1 MDTSGLSGVANTSD
15 IKMPEKD
22 FHDHV
27 AQPGLPEGGDGK
39 PTSFAEYVHWATL
52 RRQVE
57 AADSTVVHSKG
68 FGVVF
73 AKFGKEKEHG
83 TDVEVHEA
91 NEANESDDLRGMSEH
106 DVELLN
112 ARRAL
117 RQAGWAT
124 VFYLVTCDI
133 LGPFNAPFA
142 IASIGLTPGILLYI
156 LFGAFAFL
164 FGAMLCR
171 IFCRLDSVRFPI
183 KTYGDLGY
191 VIFGPAMRHL
201 ASLLQTV
208 QLIINVGIICLS
220 NGQSLSQLVVGG
232 GHSICFTVCILIWA
246 LFGMVLGQVR
256 SLQNFSIVAN
266 ASVWLNL
273 LIIFTSMGFVA
284 NSPPNFAAAQSAASF
299 GTAVSYTGPIQVLSI
314 NPIPVFA
321 QVNGVFNMVFA
332 YGGAMI
338 FPEIMAEMR
347 RPRDFI
353 KGMAIAQVLIFCC
366 YLMYG
371 IFVYC
376 FQGQYTLA
384 LAYQGV
390 SRYAWQSVGNA
401 LAMITG
407 AIAAGLYGNIGFKI
421 FYINIIEGLFGGP
434 AFMSVKGRIIWTVL
448 IPVYW
453 AIAFVIGTGVPAI
466 GALSG
471 LIAAVCIFQFTYTF
485 PPLLMLGLDMQLDA
499 MTEDEAFT
507 TPGVTPKRIDTWRD
521 LSRWKRG
528 FFSGG
533 LKRVAFKAANLLF
546 FIAGVATAGLGM
558 WATGTDLKEVIAA
571 GAASSF
577 GCAAPV

>member
-1 MDTSGLSGVANTSD
+1 MPSQPVETPKNGTLCPSSSLLRVRTPQLLVKWLTDCTCISVPPLEHGLSWLRFYVAFFDAHSFWTSHVWLSFNRSPMEKNNHTSPRAVEVVRSDFKNGTGSSGSRASTIDTGAHIQKRTWVLAHQCGAYHKGPLYRRSVTSPQPPSTTMDTGGLSGVADARD
-15 IKMPEKD
+15 IKISEKD

-27 AQPGLPEGGDGK
+27 AQPGPPEGGDGK
-39 PTSFAEYVHWATL
+39 PTSFAEYIHWATL

-57 AADSTVVHSKG
+57 ATDSTVVHSKG
-68 FGVVF
+68 FGLVF

-83 TDVEVHEA
+83 ADVEVHEA
-91 NEANESDDLRGMSEH
+91 NESASDDLRGMSAH

-117 RQAGWAT
+117 RQ
-124 VFYLVTCDI
+124 
-133 LGPFNAPFA
+133 
-142 IASIGLTPGILLYI
+142 
-156 LFGAFAFL
+156 
-164 FGAMLCR
+164 
-171 IFCRLDSVRFPI
+171 
-183 KTYGDLGY
+183 
-191 VIFGPAMRHL
+191 
-201 ASLLQTV
+201 
-208 QLIINVGIICLS
+208 
-220 NGQSLSQLVVGG
+220 
-232 GHSICFTVCILIWA
+232 
-246 LFGMVLGQVR
+246 
-256 SLQNFSIVAN
+256 FSIVAN

-273 LIIFTSMGFVA
+273 LIIFTSMGFIA
-284 NSPPNFAAAQSAASF
+284 NSPPNFAASAASY

-338 FPEIMAEMR
+338 FPEMMAEMR

-353 KGMAIAQVLIFCC
+353 KGMAIAQLLIFCC

-390 SRYAWQSVGNA
+390 SKYSWQSLDNA

-407 AIAAGLYGNIGFKI
+407 AIAAGLYSNIGFKI
-421 FYINIIEGLFGGP
+421 FYINIIEGLLGGP
-434 AFMSVKGRIIWTVL
+434 AFMTIKGRRFDS
-448 IPVYW
+448 YW

-485 PPLLMLGLDMQLDA
+485 PPLFMLGLDMQLDA

-546 FIAGVATAGLGM
+546 FLVGVATAGLGM

-571 GAASSF
+571 GAASSL

>member
-1 MDTSGLSGVANTSD
+1 MDTSGLSGVADARD
-15 IKMPEKD
+15 IKMSEKD

-27 AQPGLPEGGDGK
+27 AQPGPPGAVMESRLLSLN
-39 PTSFAEYVHWATL
+39 TSTGPLFVA
-52 RRQVE
+52 
-57 AADSTVVHSKG
+57 SVVHSKG
-68 FGVVF
+68 FGLLF

-83 TDVEVHEA
+83 ADVEVHEA
-91 NEANESDDLRGMSEH
+91 NESASDDLRGMSAH

-142 IASIGLTPGILLYI
+142 IASIGLTPGVLLYI

-164 FGAMLCR
+164 SGVMLCK

-183 KTYGDLGY
+183 QTYGDLGY
-191 VIFGPAMRHL
+191 VIFGPVMRHF

-232 GHSICFTVCILIWA
+232 GHTICFTVCILIWA
-246 LFGMVLGQVR
+246 ILAWFLVKSVP
-256 SLQNFSIVAN
+256 SKTWFSIVAN

-273 LIIFTSMGFVA
+273 LIIFTSMGFIA
-284 NSPPNFAAAQSAASF
+284 NSPPNFAAAQSAASY

-321 QVNGVFNMVFA
+321 QVNGVFNMEW
-332 YGGAMI
+332 
-338 FPEIMAEMR
+338 PL
-347 RPRDFI
+347 P
-353 KGMAIAQVLIFCC
+353 QLLIFCC

-390 SRYAWQSVGNA
+390 SKYSWQSLGNA

-421 FYINIIEGLFGGP
+421 FYINIIEGLLGGP
-434 AFMSVKGRIIWTVL
+434 AFMTIKGPHHLAVL
-448 IPVYW
+448 IPTGLLRFDWNRGPRYRCP
-453 AIAFVIGTGVPAI
+453 FGTHCRR
-466 GALSG
+466 LY
-471 LIAAVCIFQFTYTF
+471 FQFTYTF

-528 FFSGG
+528 FFFWGPQAG
-533 LKRVAFKAANLLF
+533 RVQGSQLLF
-546 FIAGVATAGLGM
+546 FLVGVATAGLGM